1 MITLR
6 DFKEEDTSALLTIL
20 NEPKVVK
27 YLSSRIPKPYTL
39 EDAHW
44 WVFTGSKIGIVK
56 AIEYNGTLIGCVGA
70 DRGVFEYQ
78 RSAEVG
84 YWIAKDYWGQGF
96 ATQAIKQFIP
106 CVFETSDIVRLFASV
121 FSPNTASERVLTKC
135 GFTLEAIQKRA
146 IFKEGEFYNSHLF
159 SLLKT

>member
-146 IFKEGEFYNSHLF
+146 IFKEGKFYNSHLF
-159 SLLKT
+159 SLLRT